1 MSLTDRELEHLER
14 LARVKLSGESR
25 EKLRGQLARIIE
37 FVKQL
42 QTIDTAAIELR
53 SPTADL
59 KPALRGDE
67 TKPCLPRDEALAASP
82 ENRKGYF
89 AVPPVIEADEL

>member
-1 MSLTDRELEHLER
+1 MSLTDGELEHLER

-25 EKLRGQLARIIE
+25 EKLRGQLVRIIE

-42 QTIDTAAIELR
+42 QTIDTTGLDPRAQAAG
-53 SPTADL
+53 L

-67 TKPCLPRDEALAASP
+67 TKSCLPRDEVLAASP
-82 ENRKGYF
+82 ENRNGYF
-89 AVPPVIEADEL
+89 AVPAVIEADEL

>member
-1 MSLTDRELEHLER
+1 MDLEHLER
-14 LARVKLSGESR
+14 LARVKLTGESR

-42 QTIDTAAIELR
+42 QGIDTAGIEPR
-53 SPTADL
+53 IQAAGL
-59 KPALRGDE
+59 KPPLRGDE
-67 TKPCLPRDEALAASP
+67 TKPCLPRDEVLVASP

>member
-1 MSLTDRELEHLER
+1 MPLTDQDLEHLER

-42 QTIDTAAIELR
+42 QGIDTAGMEPRAR
-53 SPTADL
+53 AAGL
-59 KPALRGDE
+59 KPPLRGDE
-67 TKPCLPRDEALAASP
+67 TKPCLPREEVLAASP
-82 ENRKGYF
+82 DNRKGYF